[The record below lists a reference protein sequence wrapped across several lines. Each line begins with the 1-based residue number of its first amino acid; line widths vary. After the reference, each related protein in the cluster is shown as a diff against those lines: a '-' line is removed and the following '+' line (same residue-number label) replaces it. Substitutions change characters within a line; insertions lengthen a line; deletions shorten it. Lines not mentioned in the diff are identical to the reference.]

1 MFGLKYFILNIKD
14 NLRKFNSKSDDNIFM
29 GYSSTSK
36 TYKLYNHKTITVE
49 ESMYVVFDEFN
60 PFDPKKTKKNW
71 CRCCFWYDKPRWKS
85 IRHHG

>member
-1 MFGLKYFILNIKD
+1 VFGLKYFILNIKD

-60 PFDPKKTKKNW
+60 PFDPKKTKK
-71 CRCCFWYDKPRWKS
+71 KLV
-85 IRHHG
+85 

>member
-14 NLRKFNSKSDDNIFM
+14 NLRKFNSKSDDDIFL

-60 PFDPKKTKKNW
+60 PFDPKKTKK
-71 CRCCFWYDKPRWKS
+71 KLV
-85 IRHHG
+85 

>member
-1 MFGLKYFILNIKD
+1 VFGLKYFILNIKD

-71 CRCCFWYDKPRWKS
+71 CRCCF
-85 IRHHG
+85 

>member
-14 NLRKFNSKSDDNIFM
+14 NLRKFNSKSDDNIFL

-36 TYKLYNHKTITVE
+36 TYKLYNHKTIAVE

-60 PFDPKKTKKNW
+60 PFDPKKTKNNW
-71 CRCCFWYDKPRWKS
+71 CRCCFD
-85 IRHHG
+85 IINLDENQ

>member
-60 PFDPKKTKKNW
+60 PFDPKKTKK
-71 CRCCFWYDKPRWKS
+71 KLV
-85 IRHHG
+85 

>member
-1 MFGLKYFILNIKD
+1 VFGLKYFILNIKD
-14 NLRKFNSKSDDNIFM
+14 NLRKFNSKSDDNIFL

-36 TYKLYNHKTITVE
+36 TYKLYNHKTIAVE

-71 CRCCFWYDKPRWKS
+71 CRCCF
-85 IRHHG
+85 

>member
-1 MFGLKYFILNIKD
+1 VFGLKYFILNIKD
-14 NLRKFNSKSDDNIFM
+14 NLRKFNSKSDDDIFL

-71 CRCCFWYDKPRWKS
+71 CRCCF
-85 IRHHG
+85 